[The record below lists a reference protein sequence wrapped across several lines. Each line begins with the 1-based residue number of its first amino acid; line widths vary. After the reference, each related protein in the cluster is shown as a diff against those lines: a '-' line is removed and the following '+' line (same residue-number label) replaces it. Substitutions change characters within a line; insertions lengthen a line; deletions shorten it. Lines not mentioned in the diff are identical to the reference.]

1 MCLIYV
7 FDRSLNGGWFGS
19 VPIPFHSI
27 PSPHTI
33 PHTKGLTAEE
43 RLRAQLF
50 MIRSQEAVN
59 YYLKRHINLFSRGGG
74 TGLENLGDLQ
84 SDSAEPPTD
93 ATTTS
98 R

>member
-19 VPIPFHSI
+19 HSI
-27 PSPHTI
+27 PFDPHTI

-74 TGLENLGDLQ
+74 TDLENLGDLQ